1 MKPDFSKRIRELRK
15 LVKESKLDALLLTSP
30 RDILYYTGSK
40 LTGDTAF
47 LLVDP
52 NSKPLLIISCLSNYA
67 RDLRT
72 AKVRFFSEFKDI
84 VKELSGYKSLG
95 FDEKNMNAGVFMK
108 LKKLGIRLKPFGSRI
123 KIPRMVKDDWEMRQI
138 RKAVKITENLFH
150 EAKLVGRTEFEAS
163 GWISKRVIDL
173 GVENAFPPIIASGR
187 NSAFIHYLPGKREV
201 KAKDIVIMDIGVRF
215 NGYCSD
221 MTRTFCQKPN
231 KKQKKV
237 YGDVLEI
244 QNQVIDNARAGVRF
258 DVLEDFSK
266 KLYEKLGYKKMHSI
280 GHGIGLSVHE
290 RPVSKDTI
298 QNGMVFTVEPG
309 VYLKNWGGCRVED
322 MVYIKNNRARLLSKL
337 SRELTP

>member
-15 LVKESKLDALLLTSP
+15 LVKESKLDALLLSSP
-30 RDILYYTGSK
+30 RDITYYTGSK
-40 LTGDTAF
+40 LTGDAAF

-84 VKELSGYKSLG
+84 VKELSGYKSVG

-108 LKKLGIRLKPFGSRI
+108 LKKLRIRLKPFGPRI

-138 RKAVKITENLFH
+138 RKAVKITENLFQGVR
-150 EAKLVGRTEFEAS
+150 LVGRTEFEAS
-163 GWISKRVIDL
+163 GWINKGVVDL

-187 NSAFIHYLPGKREV
+187 NSAFIHYLPGKRKI
-201 KAKDIVIMDIGVRF
+201 KAKDFVIMDIGVRF

-231 KKQKKV
+231 RKQKKV
-237 YGDVLEI
+237 YEDVLEI

-280 GHGIGLSVHE
+280 GHGVGLSVHE